1 MSNLPGLANDV
12 AYQSDNELQIVYFKA
27 FRAYYICLFYLSNK
41 KYSEAVG
48 FCFKCESYNKQV
60 ASSLEKLLN
69 TSDLLKTKG
78 AYQNDLK
85 KLEKEL
91 NESKYK
97 IQTAALLKDDV
108 SEASSKDSHKEKL
121 EKIVNIIFYF
131 ILALLIYESVFD
143 FFKATQRK
151 SRYLL

>member
-1 MSNLPGLANDV
+1 M
-12 AYQSDNELQIVYFKA
+12 
-27 FRAYYICLFYLSNK
+27 
-41 KYSEAVG
+41 
-48 FCFKCESYNKQV
+48 
-60 ASSLEKLLN
+60 N

-121 EKIVNIIFYF
+121 EKIVNVIFYF